1 MNGGLETVMPAAVA
15 GLTLVEMAA
24 EAAAPLG
31 DMGVPL
37 TVFLP

>member
-15 GLTLVEMAA
+15 GLTLVEMAV

-31 DMGVPL
+31 DTAARLMACP
-37 TVFLP
+37 P